1 MEVDWTTRLKDK
13 AVKLNKNVVPS
24 YLDEANLK
32 LKGCILVENKMIENY
47 AIETINPKSYVLRS
61 ISVGLDFKAKSVLFT
76 RDKVVCFNEKISID
90 EEETK
95 L

>member
-1 MEVDWTTRLKDK
+1 
-13 AVKLNKNVVPS
+13 
-24 YLDEANLK
+24 
-32 LKGCILVENKMIENY
+32 MIENY